1 MTNMCKCT
9 EELKV
14 KQNENKSKIHLLLL
28 LSFFHIIVL
37 FPHYYDSHN
46 TVIFEHE
53 KKNDNKRTY
62 IWLKLGLSTI

>member
-1 MTNMCKCT
+1 MCKCT
-9 EELKV
+9 EELKI

-53 KKNDNKRTY
+53 KK
-62 IWLKLGLSTI
+62 